1 MTPTQQLQSG
11 IQALG
16 LDLSAEQQTLLLA
29 YTGLLKK
36 WNKTY
41 NLTALRDEAQMV
53 SHHLLDSLTLLPY
66 LQGAQ
71 TMLDVGSGG
80 GQPGIPAAIC
90 RPDLNITLLD
100 ANTKKTAF
108 LQQAVIELGL
118 SNVRV
123 VSGRVEAV
131 QDLQADIITSRAF
144 AELADFVN
152 WTAHL
157 LKDGGRAAVVLPDGF
172 LFGEGIKSRIK
183 EKLLTECN
191 LHTIVR
197 LPNGVFNPYTGI
209 KTNLLFFTKGTP
221 TKEVWFYEHQ
231 YPAGVKNYSK
241 TRPMRIEEF
250 AVEEAWWGSETDG
263 FAARV
268 ENEFAWKV
276 SLDELKARNWN
287 LDCKNPHVGEQIS
300 HDPDQLLRD
309 YAQLQ
314 GEISELRD
322 QLKAVLAEALERP

>member
-1 MTPTQQLQSG
+1 VKTADDERTLQASIYG
-11 IQALG
+11 VEKKPLPH
-16 LDLSAEQQTLLLA
+16 LLA
-29 YTGLLKK
+29 TTNMILHGIEVP
-36 WNKTY
+36 NQIRHD
-41 NLTALRDEAQMV
+41 N
-53 SHHLLDSLTLLPY
+53 TLARPLISWGPKERVDCIV
-66 LQGAQ
+66 ANPPF
-71 TMLDVGSGG
+71 GG
-80 GQPGIPAAIC
+80 MEEDGIETNFPAAF
-90 RPDLNITLLD
+90 RTRETADL
-100 ANTKKTAF
+100 F
-108 LQQAVIELGL
+108 LVLIM
-118 SNVRV
+118 
-123 VSGRVEAV
+123 
-131 QDLQADIITSRAF
+131 
-144 AELADFVN
+144 
-152 WTAHL
+152 HL
-157 LKDGGRAAVVLPDGF
+157 LKEGG
-172 LFGEGIKSRIK
+172 GEGIKSRIK